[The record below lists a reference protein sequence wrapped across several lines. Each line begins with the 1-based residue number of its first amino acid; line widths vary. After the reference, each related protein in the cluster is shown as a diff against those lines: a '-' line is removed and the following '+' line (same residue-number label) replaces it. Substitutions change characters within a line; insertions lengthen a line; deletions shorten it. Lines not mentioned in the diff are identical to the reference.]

1 MVTLAPGVSFLL
13 LKGASAVTGLPGPG
27 GALLMSPTP
36 QAICAPLPPTP
47 AKTPPRPRA
56 PLAASPRVGLPG
68 LSSPPDDEGAFSG
81 REVYEAKAGA

>member
-27 GALLMSPTP
+27 GALLMPPHTSGHLSPS
-36 QAICAPLPPTP
+36 PLQRPPP
-47 AKTPPRPRA
+47 HRPRA